1 MPSVALLSF
10 FWRRKSSF
18 ENIIVVVAAAC
29 WFWFFDAGCLVI
41 ILSLAIASHHL
52 QLGFGCFNAVLEN
65 YYYYVSPLA
74 GGDNIKNSLSH
85 KTVSCCH

>member
-1 MPSVALLSF
+1 MPFVALSSF

-18 ENIIVVVAAAC
+18 ENIIVVAAAC
-29 WFWFFDAGCLVI
+29 WFRFFDAGGLVI

-65 YYYYVSPLA
+65 YYYYYFSLLA
-74 GGDNIKNSLSH
+74 DGDNIKNSLSH
-85 KTVSCCH
+85 KTVSCY

>member
-1 MPSVALLSF
+1 MPSVALSSF

-18 ENIIVVVAAAC
+18 ENIIVVAAAC
-29 WFWFFDAGCLVI
+29 WFRFFDAGGLVI

-65 YYYYVSPLA
+65 YYYVSLLA
-74 GGDNIKNSLSH
+74 DGDNIKNSLSH
-85 KTVSCCH
+85 KTVSCY